1 VGLQWDRGVT
11 GRSSGAP
18 DCVTGG
24 HCQTPGAGS
33 NHSLSPPHVQALD
46 NLTLSSPPLVADP
59 PGALA
64 IVATAPPHQDRY
76 PSTLPTITLTEVEMH
91 ERYGIPHRELPRSAK
106 NSLQAF
112 QAWATAPINLDRGQ
126 EYAAP
131 VQVAS
136 IEKTLEVMRAYMGW
150 CCLKQGVE
158 VRDVDIHLYADVHK
172 FATFIGYL
180 MARGVGHGQ
189 LAKQIAV
196 AKKVIGVRG

>member
-1 VGLQWDRGVT
+1 ML
-11 GRSSGAP
+11 
-18 DCVTGG
+18 
-24 HCQTPGAGS
+24 
-33 NHSLSPPHVQALD
+33 LPPHPPHIVQALD
-46 NLTLSSPPLVADP
+46 NLTLSTPPLVADP
-59 PGALA
+59 PGALT
-64 IVATAPPHQDRY
+64 IVTPTIPHMDRY
-76 PSTLPTITLTEVEMH
+76 PSTVPTITLTEAEKH

-112 QAWATAPINLDRGQ
+112 QLWATVPINLDRGQ

-136 IEKTLEVMRAYMGW
+136 IEKTLEVMRAYFGW

-158 VRDVDIHLYADVHK
+158 VRDVDIHMYADVHK

-180 MARGVGHGQ
+180 MARGVGHRQ

-196 AKKVIGVRG
+196 AKKVRV